1 MKRLLIIGAVM
12 ALLLA
17 ACAPAGEAPSP
28 SRSAP
33 PEASPTQVQPVEQPP
48 VMAAAQVFVDQDAAA
63 FEAQP

>member
-28 SRSAP
+28 SRSAAMSRP
-33 PEASPTQVQPVEQPP
+33 LSVLIQYRSRAPSSPCTSTKTLGKVPLSS
-48 VMAAAQVFVDQDAAA
+48 
-63 FEAQP
+63 